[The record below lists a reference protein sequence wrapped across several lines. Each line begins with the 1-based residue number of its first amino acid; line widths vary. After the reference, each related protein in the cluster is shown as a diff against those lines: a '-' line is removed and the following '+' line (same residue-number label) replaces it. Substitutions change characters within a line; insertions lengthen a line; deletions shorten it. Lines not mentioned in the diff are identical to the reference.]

1 MFAGLHRPSLIWKIL
16 LSTSVAITVLLALA
30 GWFVQ
35 DQLLASM
42 SQNLEDEMRV
52 SSQAY
57 ESLWRSRA
65 SLLGSVSLV
74 LSAMSDVRAAFG
86 TRDQATIRDTA
97 GEMWTRISQS
107 AGLFLVTDPRGALI
121 ASLGGSHDM
130 GNQIAAVRQAARNFP
145 AQTAG
150 FVVQGGRLYQMVV
163 TPVYVDTGSGPG
175 LLNVLVAGFAVDR
188 NVAEDLKVHTGGS
201 DFMFLVDGHPVASTL
216 ASNTS
221 ATLAPLAITAGG
233 LRRLR
238 VEKKDYGVIGSELRD
253 MLGKPIG
260 ELLIVRSFEAVQ
272 GNIARLERNLILTWL
287 AAILGGLALSYWLAR
302 RVLEPIQ
309 ELDRAAVRIAAQDYE
324 TRVVPR
330 GQDELGRLARTF
342 NAMCQ
347 SIQDARQEL
356 IRRERIATIGRLSSS
371 IVHDLRNPLAS
382 IYGGSELLMD
392 GEWSSSQVKRLA
404 TNIYRSSR
412 AIKDLLQELVEV
424 SRGRIQPAEA
434 CLLNEVIEVAI
445 NAHAA
450 VMDSQAVSIRV
461 SCPPDLELPLERAR
475 MERVF
480 LNLIGNALEAMP
492 EGGAI
497 DIAVQ
502 TDEASVLVTVGD
514 TGPGIPP
521 AIRSTLFQPFAS
533 SGKRNGLGLGLA
545 LSRQTILDHGGDIWV
560 DQQSKQGA
568 CFCLRLPLGSTT

>member
-16 LSTSVAITVLLALA
+16 LSTSVAITVLLGLT

-74 LSAMSDVRAAFG
+74 LSGMSDVRAAFG

-107 AGLFLVTDPRGALI
+107 AGLFLVTDPQGALI
-121 ASLGGSHDM
+121 ASLGGAHDM
-130 GNQIAAVRQAARNFP
+130 GDQIAAVRQAARNFP
-145 AQTAG
+145 AQTGG
-150 FVVQGGRLYQMVV
+150 FVVQSGRLYQMVV
-163 TPVYVDTGSGPG
+163 TPVYVETGRGPG

-188 NVAEDLKVHTGGS
+188 HVAQDLKAHTGGS
-201 DFMFLVDGHPVASTL
+201 DFMFLVEGRPVASTL
-216 ASNTS
+216 AANTS
-221 ATLAPLAITAGG
+221 ATLAPLATTAGG

-238 VEKKDYGVIGSELRD
+238 VEKKDYAVIGSELRD

-260 ELLIVRSFEAVQ
+260 ELLVVRSFEAVE
-272 GNIARLERNLILTWL
+272 GNIARLERNLIMTWL

-309 ELDRAAVRIAAQDYE
+309 ELDRAAVQIAAQNYE

-392 GEWSSSQVKRLA
+392 GDWNSSQVKRLA

-445 NAHAA
+445 DAHAS

-461 SCPPDLELPLERAR
+461 SCPPELELPLERAR

-492 EGGAI
+492 EGGII

-502 TDEASVLVTVGD
+502 PEAASVLITVGD
-514 TGPGIPP
+514 TGPGIAA
-521 AIRSTLFQPFAS
+521 AIRPTLFQPFAS

-560 DQQSKQGA
+560 DEKWKQGA
-568 CFCLRLPLGSTT
+568 CFCLRLPLGNTT